1 MASLR
6 NANGTVQELAF
17 GHCHH
22 SSISV
27 DARTHTGTG
36 THAERHTK
44 RLERQ
49 EVRVTMCV
57 NMGDKEREET
67 EIERDTLSEMN
78 VLRDIV

>member
-1 MASLR
+1 MLMELCKSWHLAS
-6 NANGTVQELAF
+6 AITAA
-17 GHCHH
+17 
-22 SSISV
+22 SV
-27 DARTHTGTG
+27 RKHTHTH

-67 EIERDTLSEMN
+67 EIVRDTLREMN